1 MPEFSIN
8 GYAVLTGVVVKMLI
22 GTLWYSPLLFVKRCL
37 AIVGVSEAQMQ
48 ANLARCIIVDLAGTI
63 VTGFAMAGAVFYVGA
78 QGGVAPGSGSAR
90 GSASSPARVSQR
102 LPMSGGRSRSLRS
115 TAAFCWSR

>member
-78 QGGVAPGSGSAR
+78 QGGSRRARARRVARLRRRPGS
-90 GSASSPARVSQR
+90 
-102 LPMSGGRSRSLRS
+102 RSDYL
-115 TAAFCWSR
+115 